1 MFRIVEDA
9 ILITIAIL
17 TVAAVIFELL
27 YVFENGVVGLA
38 DLLLM
43 FIYAEV
49 FGMVAVYFKSHEIPV
64 IYPLFIAIT
73 ALARLIV
80 LQGKDSQPEQLIFEA
95 ASILLISIA
104 AIVLRNIKIK
114 LPSTEDEICLLE
126 WIKAQKKNGI
136 IFITN
141 IFRMYLICPTG

>member
-17 TVAAVIFELL
+17 TVAAVIFELIV
-27 YVFENGVVGLA
+27 VFDKQTVGLA

-80 LQGKDSQPEQLIFEA
+80 TNRMTNLLCLQHLQQDYLYLHQRHLWRCRV
-95 ASILLISIA
+95 LISYLCRQIMPLHNL
-104 AIVLRNIKIK
+104 IVIRSLYI
-114 LPSTEDEICLLE
+114 LPKKRQLL
-126 WIKAQKKNGI
+126 QS
-136 IFITN
+136 
-141 IFRMYLICPTG
+141 RPL

>member
-17 TVAAVIFELL
+17 TVAAVIFELIV
-27 YVFENGVVGLA
+27 VFDNQTVGLA

-64 IYPLFIAIT
+64 IYPLFIAMT
-73 ALARLIV
+73 ALARMIIMQRKDVDPSAYVYESVAILI
-80 LQGKDSQPEQLIFEA
+80 
-95 ASILLISIA
+95 IA
-104 AIVLRNIKIK
+104 IAIVVLRVRHMEILNRKSKKI
-114 LPSTEDEICLLE
+114 SDE
-126 WIKAQKKNGI
+126 
-136 IFITN
+136 
-141 IFRMYLICPTG
+141 

>member
-17 TVAAVIFELL
+17 TVAAVIFELIV
-27 YVFENGVVGLA
+27 VFDNQTVGLA

-95 ASILLISIA
+95 ASILLLSIA
-104 AIVLRNIKIK
+104 AIVLRNIKSNF
-114 LPSTEDEICLLE
+114 LRRNYVY
-126 WIKAQKKNGI
+126 KNGSKYQ
-136 IFITN
+136 
-141 IFRMYLICPTG
+141 RGMGSYL

>member
-1 MFRIVEDA
+1 MSKQTNPIQSSIWMAEQA
-9 ILITIAIL
+9 ILLVIAVATIGATIIEL
-17 TVAAVIFELL
+17 VRIFDVMTVNLSDLFLL
-27 YVFENGVVGLA
+27 
-38 DLLLM
+38 

-49 FGMVAVYFKSHEIPV
+49 FGLVAVYFRSHELPV

-95 ASILLISIA
+95 ASILLLSIA

-114 LPSTEDEICLLE
+114 LP
-126 WIKAQKKNGI
+126 
-136 IFITN
+136 
-141 IFRMYLICPTG
+141 

>member
-17 TVAAVIFELL
+17 TVAAVIFELIV
-27 YVFENGVVGLA
+27 VFDNQTVGLA

-95 ASILLISIA
+95 ASILLLSIE

-114 LPSTEDEICLLE
+114 LPEEKSCLQE
-126 WIKAQKKNGI
+126 WIKALKRNWI
-136 IFITN
+136 IFTMSIC
-141 IFRMYLICPTG
+141 RMSLTCQKE

>member
-17 TVAAVIFELL
+17 TVAAVIFELIL
-27 YVFENGVVGLA
+27 VFDNQTVGLA

-64 IYPLFIAIT
+64 IYPYSL
-73 ALARLIV
+73 LLPL
-80 LQGKDSQPEQLIFEA
+80 LQG
-95 ASILLISIA
+95 
-104 AIVLRNIKIK
+104 
-114 LPSTEDEICLLE
+114 
-126 WIKAQKKNGI
+126 
-136 IFITN
+136 
-141 IFRMYLICPTG
+141 